1 MPKGFLFFESPTAT
15 LGICK
20 GQPLWGQVR
29 FLGLFEKSGA
39 LMRLGMK
46 DFPNFKWEKKSFKG
60 LAKLSAFLIRIS
72 FCFNKKLSYT
82 STYYCIFKIERHT

>member
-1 MPKGFLFFESPTAT
+1 MFFFFKMRMPKGFLFFESPTAT

-46 DFPNFKWEKKSFKG
+46 DFPISNGKKKVLKVWLSFV
-60 LAKLSAFLIRIS
+60 LF
-72 FCFNKKLSYT
+72 
-82 STYYCIFKIERHT
+82 

>member
-1 MPKGFLFFESPTAT
+1 MFFFFKMRMPKGFLFFESPTAT

-46 DFPNFKWEKKSFKG
+46 DFPNFKWDGLKKKLNKEKKVSKVW
-60 LAKLSAFLIRIS
+60 L
-72 FCFNKKLSYT
+72 T
-82 STYYCIFKIERHT
+82 SIFF